1 MDMPRDLIGYADQR
15 PTFEWPKGARLA
27 LNLVVNYEEGSERNL
42 LYGDEEI
49 ERVSESPYPVDS
61 GSREL
66 ALESFFE
73 FGSRVGIWRLMELFD
88 DVRVKPTIF
97 ACGLALERNPAVAK
111 AFVQR
116 GYDMVGHGYRWI
128 SHFGLSE
135 EQEREQIRKAVES
148 IKNATGQ
155 RIVGWFTR
163 PPQTLATRRLLAEEG
178 FLFDSG
184 ALNDE
189 VPYFQE
195 IAARP
200 LLIVPYTLDVN
211 DIRFWKGQ
219 LFTAGDFAEY
229 CIDSFDA
236 LYRCSGRSPRMLSVG
251 LHPRVIGRPGRIVGL
266 ERFLAHVRSY
276 PDVWIASRTEIA
288 RFWLE
293 RFAPPNT
300 WNWPHQS
307 ESAR

>member
-15 PTFEWPKGARLA
+15 PTFEWPNGARLA
-27 LNLVVNYEEGSERNL
+27 VNLVINYEEGSERNL
-42 LYGDEEI
+42 LDGDEEI

-61 GSREL
+61 GGREL

-135 EQEREQIRKAVES
+135 EHEREQIRKAVGS
-148 IKNATGQ
+148 IKSATGQ

-200 LLIVPYTLDVN
+200 FLIVPYTLDVN

-219 LFTAGDFAEY
+219 LFTASDFAEY

-236 LYRCSGRSPRMLSVG
+236 LYRYSARSPRMLSVG

-293 RFAPPNT
+293 QFAPPNT

-307 ESAR
+307 ESPR